1 MTKPRVAILISGRG
15 SNMRALV
22 EAAAARDYPAEIALV
37 LSNRPA
43 APGLAWA
50 QARALPTAVIDH
62 TTHRTRES
70 FDAAV
75 NAALAAHAIDLVALA
90 GFMRI
95 MTPVLI
101 DPWFD
106 RMLNIHPSLLPA
118 YRGLDTHARALAD
131 GVKIHGCTVHYVR
144 HAVDTGPI
152 LAQAAVPVLPQDTEA
167 TLAAR
172 VLKAEH
178 KLYPATLARVAA
190 GRPWKPKEGESL
202 PPLLVPPPSRIERPK
217 AQAKR

>member
-22 EAAAARDYPAEIALV
+22 EAAAAPDYPAEIALV

-50 QARALPTAVIDH
+50 RERGLPTSLIDH
-62 TTHRTRES
+62 TTNRTRET
-70 FDAAV
+70 FDTAV
-75 NAALAAHAIDLVALA
+75 NAALAAHSIDLVALT

-101 DPWFD
+101 DPWRD
-106 RMLNIHPSLLPA
+106 RMLSIHPSLLPA
-118 YRGLDTHARALAD
+118 YRGLNTHARALAD

-144 HAVDTGPI
+144 HEVDTGPI
-152 LAQAAVPVLPQDTEA
+152 LAQAAVPVLPHDTEE

-172 VLKAEH
+172 VLESEH

-190 GRPWKPKEGESL
+190 GRPWTPPEGEA
-202 PPLLVPPPSRIERPK
+202 PPSLLVPPLSPVERPK

>member
-1 MTKPRVAILISGRG
+1 MTKRRVAILISGRG

-22 EAAAARDYPAEIALV
+22 EAAAAPDYPAEIALI
-37 LSNRPA
+37 LSNRPEA
-43 APGLAWA
+43 AGLAWA
-50 QARALPTAVIDH
+50 KARGLPTSVIDH
-62 TTHRTRES
+62 KQFPTREA

-75 NAALAAHAIDLVALA
+75 NAALATHAIDLVALA

-101 DPWFD
+101 DPWRD

-131 GVKIHGCTVHYVR
+131 GVKIHGCTVHFVR
-144 HAVDTGPI
+144 HEVDTGPI
-152 LAQAAVPVLPQDTEA
+152 LAQAAVPVLPQDTAE

-172 VLKAEH
+172 VLVTEH
-178 KLYPATLARVAA
+178 TLYPTTLARVAA
-190 GRPWKPKEGESL
+190 GHPWTPSQDEPLSS
-202 PPLLVPPPSRIERPK
+202 LLVPPIEPPK